1 MVPVLVAAA
10 PAYAEWHGNA
20 HIETVEVTGSYLTDD
35 ISEAG
40 LKKAREEAHKDA
52 LRLATEKAG
61 VFVQSYSKTHNQVLT
76 EDEIQSIS
84 GNILA
89 VQNESYEMSKTND
102 GYTLVTCHLTA
113 YIQLDQVDLNQAIQQ
128 INIEGE
134 NRELKAVIEGL
145 KHSQGKA
152 GELPYGTAYFQKFA
166 QNSSLLKKVC
176 DVGYDVDSVSY
187 DKATG
192 LIRYNRF
199 TRAVDDDQLYAFH
212 VELSYPDN
220 TERIYKI
227 TKITEKPFQTVELK
241 FKNART
247 TMLPIAT
254 YSTDDYY
261 RRLVCKQLQLP
272 EYAHLKQPG
281 WGPIPLLDPPL
292 YTDKLNM
299 KRIDGMLYCSTAR
312 WPIPRT
318 ASPTCSSRV
327 SPSATTHSAK
337 SSKRPISSTPTAGSP
352 PERNISPPSPTLTSS
367 TTTEIWKTLDA
378 LPFTI
383 NISRLQIWKPAK
395 TTSLLKGK
403 FFTEKSLT
411 HTHLSRT
418 LHLIP

>member
-61 VFVQSYSKTHNQVLT
+61 VFVQSYSKTHNHVLT

-89 VQNESYEMSKTND
+89 VQNESYAMSKTND

-299 KRIDGMLYCSTAR
+299 KRIDGMLYCSLANTEDGLANLLFPSFAVRYAPQRKVLEEADILYTDSWIPAR
-312 WPIPRT
+312 TEYLPAIPY
-318 ASPTCSSRV
+318 
-327 SPSATTHSAK
+327 
-337 SSKRPISSTPTAGSP
+337 
-352 PERNISPPSPTLTSS
+352 
-367 TTTEIWKTLDA
+367 LDF
-378 LPFTI
+378 LYHDGNLENP
-383 NISRLQIWKPAK
+383 
-395 TTSLLKGK
+395 
-403 FFTEKSLT
+403 
-411 HTHLSRT
+411 
-418 LHLIP
+418 